1 MKINIFKSLLKSA
14 GMLLVPACIA
24 VSSCSEDIDESNLY
38 TFTGQTI
45 EDFLVANDSAFS
57 SFNYILTR
65 SGYDRILSSY
75 GSGNG
80 EYYTCFAPNNA
91 AVAKYVN
98 DLYNDTVDAKIPHN
112 GMTENSLE
120 GLTDSLC
127 LDITLYHIAGTKILT
142 TDMGSNGIRS
152 LLGRMI
158 ITGTRATDGLTVLNE
173 KAAIIGRDN
182 EVVNG
187 VVHVIDSVIPRSNR
201 TVVKELDLSEDFSI
215 FNQALKLTGLAD
227 SLLLTDDK
235 VLTAEPPAPVNDYY
249 TPTTCKRGF
258 TVFAETNDVLATY
271 GIKTIDDLIAK
282 TREWYGKAAERPKS
296 RTQGWY
302 DWYRNNNCKV
312 STGTDY
318 TSEFNTLN
326 MFVRYHVL
334 KAAVAKDVLAWDHNI
349 HTGHGYNGDAYDY
362 YETMLPK
369 TLLKTWKIKKTGKIY
384 INRYI
389 ENNTLTDGPET
400 LGSASMHKEI
410 FPGCEINTSGV
421 ISPLDGYIYPI
432 DKVLLYDSQ
441 VPQGVLNERI
451 RVDALTMLPEI
462 SSNGFRG
469 MRTNELTSLNG
480 GKSAGR
486 IRFPIDYFDN
496 VVVFNGNNTQI
507 DMNVVAAPGAKDYTL
522 YRGDSFQGM
531 GIFDFAIKLP
541 PVPDGVYEL
550 RINLDCMDHGTML
563 QYYISEDG
571 PDMSAFE
578 PLDIPLDMRIS
589 QGNFQDPRI
598 IEIGCENIL
607 DNTTEAYADKGLAS
621 DKVMRTHKYMRGPL
635 SCWRE
640 TPGENISRYVLH
652 QLRRILDTRTF
663 EQKDYWLRLKTVLDD
678 GNRERK
684 FQIDYVELV
693 PVGVAQ
699 NERYLEDMY

>member
-14 GMLLVPACIA
+14 GMLLVPACVA
-24 VSSCSEDIDESNLY
+24 MSSCSEDIDESNLY

-45 EDFLVANDSAFS
+45 EDFLVANDTAFS

-65 SGYDRILSSY
+65 VGYDRVLSSY

-80 EYYTCFAPNNA
+80 EYYTCFAPNNG
-91 AVAKYVN
+91 AVAKYI
-98 DLYNDTVDAKIPHN
+98 DYLYNDTVDAKIAHN

-127 LDITLYHIAGTKILT
+127 LDITLFHIAGTKILT
-142 TDMGSNGIRS
+142 TDMGTKGIRS

-158 ITGTRATDGLTVLNE
+158 TTGTRASDGATVLNE
-173 KAAIIGRDN
+173 NAAIIGRDN

-201 TVVKELDLSEDFSI
+201 TVAKELDLSKSFTI

-227 SLLLTDDK
+227 SLTKTDDK
-235 VLTAEPPAPVNDYY
+235 VLTADAPAPVSEYY
-249 TPTTCKRGF
+249 IPTTCKRGF
-258 TVFAETNDVLATY
+258 TVFAETDEVLNNM
-271 GIKTIDDLIAK
+271 GINTIDELIAK
-282 TREWYGKAAERPKS
+282 THEWYAKAATGDQRT

-302 DWYRNNNCKV
+302 DWYRNNKFTI

-326 MFVRYHVL
+326 MFVRYHIL
-334 KAAVAKDVLAWDHNI
+334 KAAVGKDVLAWDHNI
-349 HTGHGYNGDAYDY
+349 LTGHGYTGDAYDY

-389 ENNTLTDGPET
+389 ENNTLTDGVET
-400 LGSASMHKEI
+400 LGSDGMHKLV
-410 FPGCEINTSGV
+410 FDGCEINTAGM
-421 ISPLDGYIYPI
+421 IAPLDGYIYPI
-432 DKVLLYDSQ
+432 DRVLLYDAQ
-441 VPQGVLNERI
+441 VPMGVLNERI

-462 SSNGFRG
+462 CSNGFRG
-469 MRTNELTSLNG
+469 MRTNELTSING

-486 IRFPIDYFDN
+486 IRFPVDYFDN
-496 VVVFNGNNTQI
+496 VIVYNGNNTQI
-507 DMNVVAAPGAKDYTL
+507 DMNVVAAPGVRDYTL

-550 RINLDCMDHGTML
+550 RINLDCMMHGTML
-563 QYYISEDG
+563 QYYLSENG
-571 PDMSAFE
+571 NKMTNFQPI
-578 PLDIPLDMRIS
+578 DIPLDMRI
-589 QGNFQDPRI
+589 NTEFNDPRLV
-598 IEIGCENIL
+598 EIGCVDIL
-607 DNTTEAYADKGLAS
+607 TDEEAKADLGLAS
-621 DKVMRTHKYMRGPL
+621 DKIMRTHKYMRGPL

-640 TPGENISRYVLH
+640 TPGSNISRYTPH
-652 QLRRILDTRTF
+652 QLRRILDTRSF

-684 FQIDYVELV
+684 FQIDYIELV

-699 NERYLEDMY
+699 NDRYLEDMY